1 MTSAIQDYVKAIY
14 TLSRTGER
22 ANTKHLAEVLGNT
35 QAAVSKMLRFLKA
48 KGWVEHTPYYG
59 ARLTPAGEEL
69 ALEMIRHHRLLE
81 RYLTEHLGF
90 TPDEVHA
97 QAEILEHHITEE
109 FEDRIAE
116 LLGHPTTCPHGKPIP
131 PKPTK
136 EVRNA
141 SDT

>member
-1 MTSAIQDYVKAIY
+1 
-14 TLSRTGER
+14 LSRSGER
-22 ANTKHLAEVLGNT
+22 ANTKHLAQALGNT
-35 QAAVSKMLRFLKA
+35 QAAVSKMLRFLKK

-59 ARLTPAGEEL
+59 ARLTRAGEAL

-90 TPDEVHA
+90 TPEEVHS
-97 QAEILEHHITEE
+97 QAEILEHHISEE

-131 PKPTK
+131 PKVPK
-136 EVRNA
+136 EDRNVREE
-141 SDT
+141 